1 MEIQTPEVKIQV
13 SPELSMLVLARILDG
28 KKVIVIDA
36 SNGVELNGVP
46 VKI

>member
-13 SPELSMLVLARILDG
+13 SPEHSMLVQARILDG